1 MEALLKKIKA
11 NVVVSALMC
20 IVLGVILVVWPGLTV
35 RAVCMTIGFV
45 LVASGV
51 NRLCGFLFGGDSS
64 IYSRMNL
71 ITGVII
77 TLIGAWILFQPDK
90 IIAMI
95 PILVGIIVIIHGISD
110 LQQTVTLCQNRY
122 DKWWVALLLGLITIG
137 FGVLLIF
144 NPFAA
149 VDTLVMFIGIFLIYD
164 GVSDIWIVSRVSHVA
179 KQLKQE
185 VEAVEA
191 EAKEIE

>member
-20 IVLGVILVVWPGLTV
+20 IMLGVILVVWPGLTV

-51 NRLCGFLFGGDSS
+51 NRLCGFIFGRDGS
-64 IYSRMNL
+64 IYSHMNL

-77 TLIGAWILFQPDK
+77 TLIGAWILFQPDT

-95 PILVGIIVIIHGISD
+95 PILVGIIVLIHGISD
-110 LQQTVTLCQNRY
+110 LQQTVTLCQNKY
-122 DKWWVALLLGLITIG
+122 DKWWVALILGLITVG

-185 VEAVEA
+185 AEALDAEA
-191 EAKEIE
+191 EEIK